1 MEENAIDE
9 NITSLLD
16 AIRESSIYK
25 EYRKHEETIKGNP
38 ELKKR
43 VDIFRGENYRIQ
55 NECEKDE
62 LFDVMEKME
71 KEYQTLRECPEVNEY
86 LDAELAL
93 CRMLQKICE
102 KLMNG
107 IDISIPGI
115 I

>member
-9 NITSLLD
+9 NINSLLD

-25 EYRKHEETIKGNP
+25 EYRKHEESLGRNP

-43 VDIFRGENYRIQ
+43 VDRFRGENYRIQ

-62 LFDVMEKME
+62 LFDIVEKME
-71 KEYQTLRECPEVNEY
+71 KESQTLRGCPEVNEY